1 MHEVYGIDIE
11 RPGCAP
17 LHLACLA
24 AQLGPRSRTMRAI
37 DPALAWGD
45 AEYIAATSAD
55 ILARMR
61 YEMGGCKGKPPR
73 TIPRPAGRRDE
84 ERGTRRPNVSRER
97 LDAILGAPRA

>member
-11 RPGCAP
+11 RPGCSP

-24 AQLGPRSRTMRAI
+24 AQLGPRSRVFVAE
-37 DPALAWGD
+37 DPGRRWGD

-55 ILARMR
+55 LLARMR
-61 YEMGGCKGKPPR
+61 WELGGCKGRPP
-73 TIPRPAGRRDE
+73 TPIPRPERVKAAGQ
-84 ERGTRRPNVSRER
+84 RPKRANVSRER